1 MSTNPEEK
9 QQSNTAQSHPFV
21 SERNEGKLWCMT
33 VVAILVGIS
42 AIVGVLGYAHAATVI
57 LAVTACTSAAIR
69 LIMRDQS
76 PWKVRSVAFDVFIGF
91 ALGIGLIVTDISILV
106 M

>member
-1 MSTNPEEK
+1 MSNAPEEK
-9 QQSNTAQSHPFV
+9 QKPANTQHHPFV
-21 SERNEGKLWCMT
+21 SESHEGKLWCMT
-33 VVAILVGIS
+33 LVAILVGIS

-57 LAVTACTSAAIR
+57 LAVTACASAVIR

-76 PWKVRSVAFDVFIGF
+76 PWKVRSVAFDVFIGL